1 VKRDFAAL
9 LDACVLVPMPLAD
22 TLLRLATG
30 PGIYLPKWS
39 DQIMVEV
46 SRTLQERFG
55 LSPEKA
61 MYREN
66 EIRRHFPEA
75 WIEGYEGLIP
85 AMTNHPKDRHVL
97 AAAARAGVKIIVTYN
112 LKDFPPSSLAP
123 YSITAQG
130 PSTFLKTLYNTAPS
144 VVMQTLDAQAAAI
157 GKNMQ
162 YLLSRLRINVPAFV
176 AMIEGTMSGTSEP
189 HDPSAL

>member
-1 VKRDFAAL
+1 VKGERTVL

-30 PGIYLPKWS
+30 PRLYRPKWS

-46 SRTLQERFG
+46 SRTLQEDFS
-55 LSPEKA
+55 LSVQKA
-61 MYREN
+61 IYREN

-75 WIEGYEGLIP
+75 WIDGYEDLIP

-97 AAAARAGVKIIVTYN
+97 AAAARAGAKVIVTYN
-112 LKDFPPSSLAP
+112 LKDFPLSSLAP

-130 PSTFLKTLYNTAPS
+130 PSTFLKTLYGTAPS
-144 VVMQTLDAQAAAI
+144 VVMQTLEAQAAAI
-157 GKNMQ
+157 GKNMH
-162 YLLSRLRINVPAFV
+162 YLLSRLRINVPGFV

-189 HDPSAL
+189 HDPSAF

>member
-1 VKRDFAAL
+1 VKRDLAAL

-22 TLLRLATG
+22 TLLRLAAG

-97 AAAARAGVKIIVTYN
+97 AAAARAGVKVIVTYTSRISR
-112 LKDFPPSSLAP
+112 PPPLRH
-123 YSITAQG
+123 I
-130 PSTFLKTLYNTAPS
+130 
-144 VVMQTLDAQAAAI
+144 
-157 GKNMQ
+157 
-162 YLLSRLRINVPAFV
+162 LLRRKVHRPFSRLSIAQ
-176 AMIEGTMSGTSEP
+176 P
-189 HDPSAL
+189 HRS